1 MPSFQSMLIFATNLV
16 VLKSNKP
23 YICYVNHPKKTEV
36 FPHFVPNSTSQCS
49 VYVMSVLSPSE
60 GKIKFTA
67 DKEETR
73 ALRTASQNEFFPA
86 SLS

>member
-60 GKIKFTA
+60 GKIKQL
-67 DKEETR
+67 EEITKSHPFLLL
-73 ALRTASQNEFFPA
+73 ALCHTYLLP
-86 SLS
+86 